1 MSPDPATE
9 PKGPPVSDPATPELY
24 VVELTADELAL
35 VRSTLGRTVAA
46 RRKPTPRVKV
56 SDETIATG
64 DPALDAFMLRARA
77 RGAKAMTCPKPPRPS
92 SKLPRLTV
100 AAFEQEER
108 DWASMAA
115 DHASG
120 VAHHGVGYYLE
131 AVSKH
136 AALVGAI
143 AARS

>member
-1 MSPDPATE
+1 M
-9 PKGPPVSDPATPELY
+9 SDPVTPELY

-77 RGAKAMTCPKPPRPS
+77 RGAKAMTYPKPSRPS
-92 SKLPRLTV
+92 SKLPRLSI

-108 DWASMAA
+108 EWTSITAEPEAA
-115 DHASG
+115 H
-120 VAHHGVGYYLE
+120 VAGYVRAMSE
-131 AVSKH
+131 HV
-136 AALVGAI
+136 ALVGAI

>member
-1 MSPDPATE
+1 M
-9 PKGPPVSDPATPELY
+9 SDPVTPELY

-56 SDETIATG
+56 SAETIATG

-92 SKLPRLTV
+92 TRLPRLTIPE
-100 AAFEQEER
+100 FEREQWEWE
-108 DWASMAA
+108 SMAA
-115 DHASG
+115 EYAVG
-120 VAHHGVGYYLE
+120 AGHHGYFLE
-131 AVSKH
+131 AVVKH

>member
-9 PKGPPVSDPATPELY
+9 QKGPPVSDPVTPELY

-35 VRSTLGRTVAA
+35 VRSTLGRTVPA
-46 RRKPTPRVKV
+46 RRKPSPRAKV
-56 SDETIATG
+56 GADVIATG

-77 RGAKAMTCPKPPRPS
+77 RGAEAMTCPKPPRPS

-108 DWASMAA
+108 EWASITAEPEA
-115 DHASG
+115 THVASY
-120 VAHHGVGYYLE
+120 VRAMSEHV
-131 AVSKH
+131 
-136 AALVGAI
+136 ALVGAI